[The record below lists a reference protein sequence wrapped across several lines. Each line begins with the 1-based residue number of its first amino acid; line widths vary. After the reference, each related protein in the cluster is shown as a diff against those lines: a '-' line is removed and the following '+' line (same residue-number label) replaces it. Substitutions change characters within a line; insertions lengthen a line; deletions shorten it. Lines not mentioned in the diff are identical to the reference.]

1 MLASFAPAAMLVS
14 RSPSLRPSV
23 MLRTMSA
30 ARWRSSSSYDQ
41 VDVGGAVTDVR
52 PSTSVNLVPRGFFDS
67 THTGLHPLL
76 RWMAQKDSLGQD
88 MLLLAP
94 PAERRRAR
102 HLALA
107 FCELIQAEVECVT
120 ISADT
125 TESDL
130 KQRRELDGRGG
141 VSWSDGPPVRAALG
155 GRVLLLDGLERAER
169 NVLPTLN
176 NLLENRELSL
186 DDGRLLVEQR
196 RMLAAAATGD
206 AAAATDAAQFAAV
219 HPLFRV
225 IALAA
230 PAPPF
235 EGRPL
240 DPPLRSRFNAAL
252 VPPVSAQELAAAL
265 HPLSV
270 LHLF

>member
-1 MLASFAPAAMLVS
+1 MLKPRCA
-14 RSPSLRPSV
+14 PSLRSSV
-23 MLRTMSA
+23 ALRTVCA
-30 ARWRSSSSYDQ
+30 ARWRSSSSFDQ
-41 VDVGGAVTDVR
+41 VDVGGAVTAVR
-52 PSTSVNLVPRGFFDS
+52 PSTTSVNLVPRGFFDT

-107 FCELIQAEVECVT
+107 FCELINAEVECVT

-186 DDGRLLVEQR
+186 DDGRRLYS
-196 RMLAAAATGD
+196 
-206 AAAATDAAQFAAV
+206 
-219 HPLFRV
+219 
-225 IALAA
+225 
-230 PAPPF
+230 
-235 EGRPL
+235 
-240 DPPLRSRFNAAL
+240 RS
-252 VPPVSAQELAAAL
+252 E
-265 HPLSV
+265 
-270 LHLF
+270 

>member
-1 MLASFAPAAMLVS
+1 MGDIDHLSCQITSTRWVGARHVVRSMLMARCA
-14 RSPSLRPSV
+14 PSLRSSV
-23 MLRTMSA
+23 ALRTVCA

-41 VDVGGAVTDVR
+41 VDVGGAVTAVR
-52 PSTSVNLVPRGFFDS
+52 PSTTSVNLVPRGFFDT

-107 FCELIQAEVECVT
+107 FCELINAEVECVT

-186 DDGRLLVEQR
+186 DDGRRLYS
-196 RMLAAAATGD
+196 
-206 AAAATDAAQFAAV
+206 
-219 HPLFRV
+219 
-225 IALAA
+225 
-230 PAPPF
+230 
-235 EGRPL
+235 
-240 DPPLRSRFNAAL
+240 RS
-252 VPPVSAQELAAAL
+252 E
-265 HPLSV
+265 
-270 LHLF
+270 

>member
-1 MLASFAPAAMLVS
+1 MLASRAPS
-14 RSPSLRPSV
+14 SLRPSV
-23 MLRTMSA
+23 VHRTMGA
-30 ARWRSSSSYDQ
+30 TRWRRSSSSYEQ
-41 VDVGGAVTDVR
+41 VDVGGAVTAVR
-52 PSTSVNLVPRGFFDS
+52 PSRSAFANLVPRGFFDT
-67 THTGLHPLL
+67 THAGLHPLL
-76 RWMAQKDSLGQD
+76 RWMSQKDSLGQD

-107 FCELIQAEVECVT
+107 FCELIKAEVECVT

-196 RMLAAAATGD
+196 RFLAAAATGD
-206 AAAATDAAQFAAV
+206 TAATTDAAQFAAV

-265 HPLSV
+265 HPLARYIS
-270 LHLF
+270 

>member
-1 MLASFAPAAMLVS
+1 MASRAP
-14 RSPSLRPSV
+14 RLRPSV
-23 MLRTMSA
+23 MLRTVRA
-30 ARWRSSSSYDQ
+30 ARWRSSSSFGQ
-41 VDVGGAVTDVR
+41 VDIGGAVTTVR
-52 PSTSVNLVPRGFFDS
+52 PSAPNNLVPRGFFDT

-107 FCELIQAEVECVT
+107 FCELLNAEVECVT

-141 VSWSDGPPVRAALG
+141 VSWSDAPPVRAALG

-186 DDGRLLVEQR
+186 DDGRLLVEPR
-196 RMLAAAATGD
+196 RMLAAAATRD
-206 AAAATDAAQFAAV
+206 AAATDDAAASARFAAV
-219 HPLFRV
+219 DPLFRV

-230 PAPPF
+230 P
-235 EGRPL
+235 G
-240 DPPLRSRFNAAL
+240 
-252 VPPVSAQELAAAL
+252 QG
-265 HPLSV
+265 
-270 LHLF
+270 